1 MKSRCWHR
9 IQAFVLAVALGI
21 SMSLIAFQTSAMSP
35 DRAASAGTGEHDGNS
50 CGGCA
55 GDGGDMDFGACV
67 TMCWA
72 GGPVV
77 LPDGSAPLMISRIQ
91 QPTVPVDVI
100 IGSPAY
106 HPDPDPP
113 KLPILG

>member
-1 MKSRCWHR
+1 
-9 IQAFVLAVALGI
+9 
-21 SMSLIAFQTSAMSP
+21 MSLAAFQTSAMSP
-35 DRAASAGTGEHDGNS
+35 DMTMSAAAGEHDGNR
-50 CGGCA
+50 CGECA
-55 GDGGDMDFGACV
+55 GDGGDMDFGACL

-77 LPDGSAPLMISRIQ
+77 LPDNFAASMISRIQ

-113 KLPILG
+113 KTLILG